1 MGNINERIKELIK
14 ILKIKKKDFAE
25 KLERS
30 SGNISDWLSG
40 RGNVSKS
47 SIDKI
52 CKEFNVNHDWLTEG
66 KGEVFS
72 KDPRA
77 LDQATIDY
85 YNLTNQEQKLILKFR
100 LLSPDRQSIAVGIIN
115 GLAEPYESHYNY
127 REELSA

>member
-1 MGNINERIKELIK
+1 LGNINERIKELIK

-52 CKEFNVNHDWLTEG
+52 CKEFNVNPDWLVNGEG
-66 KGEVFS
+66 KMFL
-72 KDPRA
+72 PPT
-77 LDQATIDY
+77 LNQATIDY
-85 YNLTNQEQKLILKFR
+85 YNLTEQEQKLILKFR
-100 LLSPDRQSIAVGIIN
+100 LLPPDRQSIAVGIMN
-115 GLAEPYESHYNY
+115 GLAEPYESHYDY